1 MTKQIYVISVEGGE
15 YDSVWSRVEFITDDI
30 AKGQAYVDKM
40 NAMRE
45 VVADAYKQVHS
56 AQAEW
61 VTKNPIPI
69 LRSPVLIDV
78 PKWASSTVVTQE
90 MRNER
95 NRLNALNEKERE
107 IVNQPHQ
114 DWCNASWLVNK
125 QFKATFSEEI
135 QKGIEE
141 SWDDTYWTIEPI
153 AWLE

>member
-1 MTKQIYVISVEGGE
+1 MKQMFVISAEGGE
-15 YDSVWSRVEFITDDI
+15 YDSEWSRNEFITDDL

-45 VVADAYKQVHS
+45 VVADAHKQVHS
-56 AQAEW
+56 AQVEW

-95 NRLNALNEKERE
+95 NRLNALNEKENE

-114 DWCNASWLVNK
+114 DWCNASLLVNK

-135 QKGIEE
+135 QKGIKEY
-141 SWDDTYWTIEPI
+141 WNDTYWTIGPI